1 MAIQEY
7 QLPGWYKGAER
18 RFSHQQRC
26 ARTSFTR
33 RSCSHLRPMKIRANA
48 IRVDV
53 RDRGRGEPSLIL
65 LHYYGGR
72 SEPGMRLSTD
82 LWTSTDRSR
91 STTVAGEDKTRRPT
105 APEAGG
111 RRDPAICF
119 QDLDRLGSLISFG
132 LARNYYF

>member
-1 MAIQEY
+1 MRGSTGLLELTIRSWRSPPSSARAAADKSGMAIQEY

-33 RSCSHLRPMKIRANA
+33 RRCSHLRPRKIRANA

-91 STTVAGEDKTRRPT
+91 SPTLAG
-105 APEAGG
+105 A
-111 RRDPAICF
+111 
-119 QDLDRLGSLISFG
+119 
-132 LARNYYF
+132 